1 MGRRREDGEG
11 TVKREGAPLRA
22 KTRRGRG
29 ESPVTREG
37 ARETYRGRT
46 DRARPGTRHGRR
58 SHRRR
63 PQPGR
68 GGSHP
73 PLTRP
78 RRDTRPATPR
88 SEPRGAHLRG
98 AETPHPTAASG
109 AASAR
114 PPTKR
119 GSTRSTSRPSNA
131 TCPAEHTSDPG
142 SRAPDEPERG
152 WGKQGGAT
160 GSGTRR
166 RINDGE
172 ERGDARRGGVPS
184 PHRSGGARQQEQLR
198 EEKNPHTKRGGGG
211 RRLGRAVGPPGKPRG
226 NPTAHKGGSRDACDA
241 GPTSPRGLN
250 PQPRSLPHPKP
261 S

>member
-29 ESPVTREG
+29 G
-37 ARETYRGRT
+37 IAGHARGRPG
-46 DRARPGTRHGRR
+46 DVPRAHRPGTSGHATREAFSPPAPPTWARWQPPPADTPETRHTAGDAPVRA
-58 SHRRR
+58 
-63 PQPGR
+63 PGR
-68 GGSHP
+68 AP
-73 PLTRP
+73 
-78 RRDTRPATPR
+78 PR
-88 SEPRGAHLRG
+88 SRDP
-98 AETPHPTAASG
+98 TPHRSLRSRQRA
-109 AASAR
+109 